1 VIPNFLN
8 QGAGSIL
15 NASSWAAL
23 GTDRQHVAC
32 GAPKAAVNHI
42 TRHIAN
48 NWRWLIYREPV
59 EGTPFGRYQLI
70 ELLGHGGMVQTESH
84 RPVCATSTTT
94 GSDSDTHRARS
105 LGTVRAV
112 RGQRRIRRNIYAH
125 RRLAPGVGR
134 CPAGIPRV
142 VTPPR
147 ARECGVP
154 VVPVALMGTAD
165 VLPKGGR
172 YSPALLQVH
181 IGEPVDPDGISAAQ
195 LREQVVA
202 LKESLQPAAVNRHAL
217 AA

>member
-1 VIPNFLN
+1 VRNVGEFRF
-8 QGAGSIL
+8 GAL
-15 NASSWAAL
+15 
-23 GTDRQHVAC
+23 
-32 GAPKAAVNHI
+32 
-42 TRHIAN
+42 
-48 NWRWLIYREPV
+48 
-59 EGTPFGRYQLI
+59 
-70 ELLGHGGMVQTESH
+70 
-84 RPVCATSTTT
+84 
-94 GSDSDTHRARS
+94 
-105 LGTVRAV
+105 
-112 RGQRRIRRNIYAH
+112 
-125 RRLAPGVGR
+125 RL
-134 CPAGIPRV
+134 
-142 VTPPR
+142 